1 MLLKKIGSF
10 IIIVLAVITFFT
22 CSDGDG
28 DVNDNGYVPGKFK
41 LANSWGIGGS
51 WENADDVWNIDN
63 YNGSTTNHANTM
75 VGYLDD

>member
-41 LANSWGIGGS
+41 LANSWGVGGRRLYT
-51 WENADDVWNIDN
+51 EGKLLQTAPGT
-63 YNGSTTNHANTM
+63 YSTT
-75 VGYLDD
+75 